1 MIGGW
6 WVFGETLWEEALPE
20 RTIIKEIL
28 ARRMFADGSKT
39 ELELTI
45 KEAETFKDPATGKV
59 YKINV
64 QGDLDIYGKKG
75 HIRTVKKIR

>member
-1 MIGGW
+1 M
-6 WVFGETLWEEALPE
+6 
-20 RTIIKEIL
+20 
-28 ARRMFADGSKT
+28 

-45 KEAETFKDPATGKV
+45 KEPESFKDPATGKV
-59 YKINV
+59 YKINE